1 MKRMTTLFALFML
14 ALLVLAGCSTPA
26 NVEPGD
32 DAGAGEEGAELVDTH
47 DELRAALEA
56 AGLQVDQDD
65 VLLDTFFPETT
76 ARFLEVNGAMIQT
89 FEFADAAAAEAGA
102 ATVNATG
109 TIIGNA
115 TIDWVDRPHFY
126 QQGGLIVLYAG
137 EDEAILSALEG
148 ALGEPFVIG
157 ESSFAPEPADE

>member
-1 MKRMTTLFALFML
+1 MIR
-14 ALLVLAGCSTPA
+14 SPS
-26 NVEPGD
+26 PPPSPRH
-32 DAGAGEEGAELVDTH
+32 GAPTG
-47 DELRAALEA
+47 
-56 AGLQVDQDD
+56 
-65 VLLDTFFPETT
+65 
-76 ARFLEVNGAMIQT
+76 
-89 FEFADAAAAEAGA
+89 
-102 ATVNATG
+102 G

>member
-1 MKRMTTLFALFML
+1 MKRMTI
-14 ALLVLAGCSTPA
+14 LLVLVLLALAALAGCTAA
-26 NVEPGD
+26 NPEPGE
-32 DAGAGEEGAELVDTH
+32 DAGAGEDNGALVDSH

-56 AGLQVDQDD
+56 AGLTVEQDD

-76 ARFLEVNGAMIQT
+76 ARYLQVNGAMIQT
-89 FEFADAAAAEAGA
+89 FEFADVAAAEAGA

-115 TIDWVDRPHFY
+115 TIDWADRPHFY

-137 EDEAILSALEG
+137 EDEAILGALEG